1 MRACSGA
8 YAKKKTIF
16 KYLVLPGAQDILST
30 VESGPAAQEPAAEP
44 EPEVELDQRPAQFLA
59 AAAALKARLLWS
71 MCRVQG
77 LLTGCTLLALSSP
90 GQA

>member
-1 MRACSGA
+1 MLC
-8 YAKKKTIF
+8 
-16 KYLVLPGAQDILST
+16 GAQDILST
-30 VESGPAAQEPAAEP
+30 VESAPAAQEPVAQP

-59 AAAALKARLLWS
+59 AAAALKARLLWC

-77 LLTGCTLLALSSP
+77 LLMGCTLLALRSA